1 MAGDGGNMRLE
12 ALVTAP
18 LTVIAAAGLAVSAT
32 LPAAA
37 TAHATPAPA
46 VTTAR
51 LPTTMPAVTTG
62 LLTST
67 APAVT
72 AVRRAAAEA
81 GPGALHECAGAVVRC
96 DGTIGVPLDW
106 DDPAS
111 ERIGVAFAWIPAAKR
126 ATGTI
131 LANPGGPLPALPDV
145 PRLTQTLGPVLDQ
158 RNLLV
163 VDPRG
168 LGASSPLLCPGLK
181 LTDPD
186 SVAACAA
193 HLGPRIRF
201 FTADQAVRDMDAVR
215 RALGAG
221 PVTFYGNS
229 YGTAYAQAYA
239 AQRPEGLAAAFLDS
253 TTITGPDGH
262 VLWPMRSRPELM
274 SFVCGRS
281 RACRELPGD
290 PERTFARLVAHLRA
304 HPDPEVPLPALNGVG
319 RMTEPVF
326 GREANAAAT
335 AYLAGDPA
343 PLRRLTGVLKGVPSQ
358 PIEGAEWAGY
368 LAYRCG
374 DGSFPFDR
382 DAGPA
387 ERLAQLERYFER
399 ERPLAPFTPAD
410 LGLDAGSG
418 LEFCVNWPTPRPA
431 PVLPPHADLPAVPV
445 LVAGGDFD
453 THTPAEVARAMR
465 VFPRATFVRVPF
477 GTHSLAWGPGAA
489 GECVRAMLRSFALD
503 HRVPR
508 TRCAA
513 ENYRASGAFPRSLA
527 EVAPVPAPGLDVER
541 RRVLAAGYATAADAV
556 ARRNP
561 YNLVHGRLTEQA
573 GLRGGK
579 VTFGSGTIDLD
590 GAAFVP
596 GVAVTGRITLR
607 PDGKAVAALTVSPG
621 ASNGAAEGRVHR
633 VELVWE
639 AFTAQER
646 PALSGSFDG
655 TPVEVPGRP

>member
-1 MAGDGGNMRLE
+1 MRLE
-12 ALVTAP
+12 ALVTAFMTASMTA
-18 LTVIAAAGLAVSAT
+18 LVSTGLVVSPP
-32 LPAAA
+32 LPA
-37 TAHATPAPA
+37 TA
-46 VTTAR
+46 VTTPR
-51 LPTTMPAVTTG
+51 
-62 LLTST
+62 TS
-67 APAVT
+67 ASIP
-72 AVRRAAAEA
+72 
-81 GPGALHECAGAVVRC
+81 LHECAGAAVRC
-96 DGTIGVPLDW
+96 DGTVAVPLDW
-106 DDPAS
+106 GNPAS
-111 ERIGVAFAWIPAAKR
+111 ERIEVAFAWVPAAKE

-145 PRLTQTLGPVLDQ
+145 PRLTRTLGPVLD
-158 RNLLV
+158 RMNLLV

-168 LGASSPLLCPGLK
+168 LGESSPLLCPGLK
-181 LTDPD
+181 LTEPE

-201 FTADQAVRDMDAVR
+201 FTADQAVQDMDAVR

-221 PVTFYGNS
+221 PVTFYGTS

-239 AQRPEGLAAAFLDS
+239 ARRPEGLAAAFLDS
-253 TTITGPDGH
+253 ATITGPDGH
-262 VLWPMRSRPELM
+262 VLWPTRFLPERLG
-274 SFVCGRS
+274 FVCGRS

-290 PERTFARLVAHLRA
+290 PERTHARLVTHLRA
-304 HPDPEVPLPALNGVG
+304 HPDPEVPPPALMSMG

-326 GREANAAAT
+326 GREVNAAAT
-335 AYLAGDPA
+335 AYLSGDPA
-343 PLRRLTGVLKGVPSQ
+343 PLRRLASVLNGVPSQ

-374 DGSFPFDR
+374 DGSFPFNR

-387 ERLAQLERYFER
+387 ERQAQLERYFAR
-399 ERPLAPFTPAD
+399 ERPLAPFTLAD
-410 LGLDAGSG
+410 LGLDARSG
-418 LEFCVNWPTPRPA
+418 LESCVNWPTPRPA

-465 VFPRATFVRVPF
+465 VFPGATFVRVPF

-489 GECVRAMLRSFALD
+489 GECVLAMLRSFVLD

-508 TRCAA
+508 TRCDA
-513 ENYRASGAFPRSLA
+513 ENYRASGAFPRSLG
-527 EVAPVPAPGLDVER
+527 ELAPLPAPGLDVER

-579 VTFGSGTIDLD
+579 VTFGSGLIELD
-590 GAAFVP
+590 EAAFVP
-596 GVAVTGRITLR
+596 GVTVTGRVTLR
-607 PDGKAVAALTVSPG
+607 PEGKATASLTVSPG
-621 ASNGAAEGRVHR
+621 TSDGGAEGRVHR

-639 AFTAQER
+639 AFTARER

-655 TPVEVPGRP
+655 TPVKVPEPA